1 MSSIKKQSGKSANQ
15 AKIFNFL
22 FRKLQ
27 KIRINFDEKF
37 KITTKELVYEND
49 TDPSNLV
56 TISKKSMSKILKF
69 NNKKITDLQNYLF
82 FLFDFYETN
91 NFENISKFNVNFKLL
106 VCLVKFFYIGIKNDE
121 NKIKFNKEA
130 MLKIFKMS
138 EITQYNVLDYL
149 DIYQTK
155 IDEYSG
161 KKIFLLAGKNVL
173 KKKYSH
179 FFIKK
184 FNFLFG
190 IAFKP
195 KKLKTNKISKSDE
208 ILNNLGMKLKKIYED
223 EYQKTNSEIIKKFIG
238 NINVF
243 NDLNDENENENSK
256 SKIYRNVLK
265 SNVNKNKISNDFNQK
280 NIPFSFKIENSE
292 KSVNEKENYVPESA
306 DDSKEKSSDS
316 MSKEERLKSRLKK
329 IRKPNKKN
337 EDING
342 EKIQKEIESI
352 VIENKDNQ
360 GDDNNNKEE
369 EEKRLKEEEEKRLK
383 EEEEKRIKDE
393 EEKRLKEEEEKRL
406 KEEEEK
412 RLKEEEEKRLKEE
425 EEKRIKEEEEKRL
438 KEEEEKRLKEEEE
451 KRLKEEEEK
460 RLKEE
465 EEKRIKEEEEK
476 RIKEEQNKINEKINE
491 TETKKTPQ
499 NENPTSNIETNQNNP
514 FISTKSNTSPLF
526 KSSNPTQTT
535 SNKDYIIFPFLLCTP
550 PNLSSY
556 EFYVCGSI
564 PQIGSWKIN
573 NSLKLNFTPIN
584 SRPYFTNQI
593 KIKKSE
599 IPFEYKYF
607 YKIKNQNQFIWYG
620 KPFENYQINEII
632 LPLIINPKQKNKNF
646 SIFDLNIRYYNLNDG
661 ENIWENRKKNLI
673 NLLINYQPDIF
684 FFQEITHIQ
693 FNYLQNKLEFLY
705 EFLGKFRDDSNESEM
720 CSIVYNKKI
729 FSLNQSGT
737 FWLSSTPNVPYSNDF
752 ENFFPRICTWA
763 NLQKDFKQFLF
774 FNLHLDHINL
784 NAHKKCI
791 NVVLNQIKNIS
802 NNEIKFILIGGCF
815 YCDENDEIIEMIKND
830 GFKEIMFENSFHGF
844 TGIGNKHWDYLF
856 YKENEDFKEKNVKIL
871 KDESVIDKNKNI
883 FISDHF
889 PIFVEFNED

>member
-15 AKIFNFL
+15 AKIFNSL

-337 EDING
+337 EDNNG

-369 EEKRLKEEEEKRLK
+369 EERLKEEEE
-383 EEEEKRIKDE
+383 
-393 EEKRLKEEEEKRL
+393 EKRL
-406 KEEEEK
+406 
-412 RLKEEEEKRLKEE
+412 
-425 EEKRIKEEEEKRL
+425 KEEEEKRL

-465 EEKRIKEEEEK
+465 EEKRLKEEEEK
-476 RIKEEQNKINEKINE
+476 K
-491 TETKKTPQ
+491 
-499 NENPTSNIETNQNNP
+499 
-514 FISTKSNTSPLF
+514 
-526 KSSNPTQTT
+526 
-535 SNKDYIIFPFLLCTP
+535 
-550 PNLSSY
+550 
-556 EFYVCGSI
+556 
-564 PQIGSWKIN
+564 
-573 NSLKLNFTPIN
+573 
-584 SRPYFTNQI
+584 
-593 KIKKSE
+593 
-599 IPFEYKYF
+599 
-607 YKIKNQNQFIWYG
+607 
-620 KPFENYQINEII
+620 
-632 LPLIINPKQKNKNF
+632 
-646 SIFDLNIRYYNLNDG
+646 
-661 ENIWENRKKNLI
+661 
-673 NLLINYQPDIF
+673 
-684 FFQEITHIQ
+684 
-693 FNYLQNKLEFLY
+693 
-705 EFLGKFRDDSNESEM
+705 
-720 CSIVYNKKI
+720 
-729 FSLNQSGT
+729 
-737 FWLSSTPNVPYSNDF
+737 
-752 ENFFPRICTWA
+752 
-763 NLQKDFKQFLF
+763 
-774 FNLHLDHINL
+774 
-784 NAHKKCI
+784 
-791 NVVLNQIKNIS
+791 
-802 NNEIKFILIGGCF
+802 
-815 YCDENDEIIEMIKND
+815 
-830 GFKEIMFENSFHGF
+830 
-844 TGIGNKHWDYLF
+844 
-856 YKENEDFKEKNVKIL
+856 
-871 KDESVIDKNKNI
+871 
-883 FISDHF
+883 
-889 PIFVEFNED
+889 

>member
-37 KITTKELVYEND
+37 KINTKELVYEND

-130 MLKIFKMS
+130 MLKIFKMA

-149 DIYQTK
+149 DIYQIK
-155 IDEYSG
+155 IEEYSG
-161 KKIFLLAGKNVL
+161 KTIFLLAGKNVL

-195 KKLKTNKISKSDE
+195 KKLKTNKIFKSDE
-208 ILNNLGMKLKKIYED
+208 ILNNLGIKLKKIYED

-243 NDLNDENENENSK
+243 NDLNDENENVANSK

-265 SNVNKNKISNDFNQK
+265 SNVNKNKIGNDFNQS

-292 KSVNEKENYVPESA
+292 KDVKEKENYVPESV
-306 DDSKEKSSDS
+306 DVKENSDNKSL
-316 MSKEERLKSRLKK
+316 SKEERLKSRLKK
-329 IRKPNKKN
+329 IKKPKKN
-337 EDING
+337 DSDVNNNG

-360 GDDNNNKEE
+360 GDENNNKEE
-369 EEKRLKEEEEKRLK
+369 VEKRLKDEEEKRLK
-383 EEEEKRIKDE
+383 EEEEKRIKEE
-393 EEKRLKEEEEKRL
+393 EEKRIKEEEEKRL

-460 RLKEE
+460 RIKEEEEKRLKEE
-465 EEKRIKEEEEK
+465 EEKRLKEEEEK
-476 RIKEEQNKINEKINE
+476 R
-491 TETKKTPQ
+491 
-499 NENPTSNIETNQNNP
+499 
-514 FISTKSNTSPLF
+514 
-526 KSSNPTQTT
+526 
-535 SNKDYIIFPFLLCTP
+535 
-550 PNLSSY
+550 
-556 EFYVCGSI
+556 
-564 PQIGSWKIN
+564 
-573 NSLKLNFTPIN
+573 
-584 SRPYFTNQI
+584 
-593 KIKKSE
+593 
-599 IPFEYKYF
+599 
-607 YKIKNQNQFIWYG
+607 
-620 KPFENYQINEII
+620 
-632 LPLIINPKQKNKNF
+632 
-646 SIFDLNIRYYNLNDG
+646 
-661 ENIWENRKKNLI
+661 
-673 NLLINYQPDIF
+673 
-684 FFQEITHIQ
+684 
-693 FNYLQNKLEFLY
+693 
-705 EFLGKFRDDSNESEM
+705 
-720 CSIVYNKKI
+720 
-729 FSLNQSGT
+729 
-737 FWLSSTPNVPYSNDF
+737 
-752 ENFFPRICTWA
+752 
-763 NLQKDFKQFLF
+763 
-774 FNLHLDHINL
+774 
-784 NAHKKCI
+784 
-791 NVVLNQIKNIS
+791 
-802 NNEIKFILIGGCF
+802 
-815 YCDENDEIIEMIKND
+815 
-830 GFKEIMFENSFHGF
+830 
-844 TGIGNKHWDYLF
+844 
-856 YKENEDFKEKNVKIL
+856 
-871 KDESVIDKNKNI
+871 
-883 FISDHF
+883 
-889 PIFVEFNED
+889 